1 MNLLDLMIT
10 VSLKDDVTKSID
22 AVVAGVKN
30 AGKAISDS
38 MRSMSSVAD
47 SVASAFK
54 SIDLSAI
61 ASQAASVSSSVSEIG
76 DSAAS
81 SASQFGQL
89 QNAAKNAGTAFT
101 TAGEGAGGFKSALSG
116 IVSAAQSAAAALG
129 KVATAAAKVGS
140 VAAGA
145 AATGLVA
152 LTKSAVNS
160 YAEYEQLVGGVETLF
175 RESSQTI
182 QDYAAEA
189 YVNAGISANKYM
201 EQATAFSARLLQ
213 ALGGDTA
220 AAADMVNQAIIDM
233 SDNAN
238 KMGTDLAR
246 IQDAYQGFAKG
257 NYTMLDN
264 LKLGYGG
271 TQGEMARLLNDA
283 NKLDSSILG
292 EGVVLPETVL
302 PGQSQLA
309 GVGLDQIIRGIKVI
323 QDNLGITGTTADE
336 AMGTITGSLNMA
348 KSAWQ
353 DMLTAIAND
362 NADFGVS
369 VDNLVRSVETAF
381 SQLIPRIETA
391 FYGLGDLVSGLG
403 PMVAEALPGMLESF
417 LPGLTEGITSIFTSL
432 SESLPGL
439 VDVILAQVPAML
451 AALQEVGTSLIGSI
465 QEIAGDIVSSFSEA
479 FMGAT
484 GIDLSPL
491 IESITGALEAL
502 KTALS
507 GMLEGVDWAGVTSV
521 VNGFL
526 TTVAGAITM
535 VVTAMQG
542 EGFQNFVSA
551 LVGMLTTI
559 GGSLVSALQPAADG
573 IRELFKAFLSGDSGV
588 IQSIA
593 DAFGAFAKWF
603 ETSIAPVIGAVADAV
618 VKLLTPFVE
627 GIAIIITGIADAIGN
642 LLGNFTGDRADSSTR
657 IAEAVV
663 KLLGVFADGLAPII
677 LNIATAITTFIT
689 ALANGQGTA
698 STFTGTIASLVE
710 WFSGLAENVLFVANK
725 IAELVVKILS
735 LRTTFEEFASGLGE
749 IVGSAIYAAVDA
761 ISSAFDSLIQSVKDK
776 ISALFNAVKNFDIG
790 EIGTWLYDN
799 TIGGV
804 VDTVKGV
811 FGFAE
816 GVVDGYKEARNND
829 IVSDIADAK
838 KVTVPIDESTVGKV
852 IQDQNNYL
860 TQMQSQNSLGGITQQ
875 EVNLYVSGNKLA
887 STLLPEMNKASQRT
901 GIPVGVQNR

>member
-1 MNLLDLMIT
+1 MNLLDLMIKVGIDDQASGAIDGIVEKAKSMGSAIQSGISAALKIGGAA
-10 VSLKDDVTKSID
+10 VSG
-22 AVVAGVKN
+22 AAAGV
-30 AGKAISDS
+30 
-38 MRSMSSVAD
+38 
-47 SVASAFK
+47 
-54 SIDLSAI
+54 
-61 ASQAASVSSSVSEIG
+61 
-76 DSAAS
+76 
-81 SASQFGQL
+81 
-89 QNAAKNAGTAFT
+89 TA
-101 TAGEGAGGFKSALSG
+101 L
-116 IVSAAQSAAAALG
+116 
-129 KVATAAAKVGS
+129 TAAAVD
-140 VAAGA
+140 
-145 AATGLVA
+145 
-152 LTKSAVNS
+152 S
-160 YAEYEQLVGGVETLF
+160 YADYEQLVGGVETLF
-175 RESSQTI
+175 KDSAGAI
-182 QDYAAEA
+182 QKYASEA
-189 YVNAGISANKYM
+189 YKVAGVSANTYM
-201 EQATAFSARLLQ
+201 EQATSFSAVLLQ

-220 AAADMVNQAIIDM
+220 ATAEMVNQAINDM

-238 KMGTDLAR
+238 KMGSDIGR
-246 IQDAYQGFAKG
+246 IQMAYQSMSRGSYAL
-257 NYTMLDN
+257 LDN

-271 TQGEMARLLNDA
+271 TAGEMARLLNDA
-283 NKLDSSILG
+283 NKIDSTILG
-292 EGVVLPETVL
+292 
-302 PGQSQLA
+302 A
-309 GVGLDQIIRGIKVI
+309 GVELATSGKNILEGIGFDQVIRAINVV
-323 QDNLGITGTTADE
+323 QTELGITGTTAKE
-336 AMGTITGSLNMA
+336 AASTISGSLASMKA
-348 KSAWQ
+348 AWGN
-353 DMLTAIAND
+353 MLTGIANED
-362 NADFGVS
+362 ADFSGL
-369 VDNLVRSVETAF
+369 VDNLVSSVETALEN
-381 SQLIPRIETA
+381 LIPRIQTA
-391 FYGLGDLVSGLG
+391 LGGIGDLFAGLG
-403 PMVAEALPGMLESF
+403 PMVVESLPGIFEAALPGIM
-417 LPGLTEGITSIFTSL
+417 EGVTSILTSAA
-432 SESLPGL
+432 ESLPGL

-451 AALQEVGTSLIGSI
+451 AALQEVGASLIGSI

-491 IESITGALEAL
+491 IGSITGALDAL

-507 GMLEGVDWAGVTSV
+507 GMMEGVDWAGVTSV
-521 VNGFL
+521 INGFL